1 MALGAETRC
10 ALLRKGRIL
19 RGAFLYSDS
28 TIQIPVVHRTSALS
42 FRALLIEGDVEV
54 FFYRGKFG

>member
-1 MALGAETRC
+1 MALGTETRC

-28 TIQIPVVHRTSALS
+28 TIQIPQFQRTPELR
-42 FRALLIEGDVEV
+42 FRALLTEGATWQVEV
-54 FFYRGKFG
+54 VRA